1 MDSPLIDDLISQFPL
16 DDLFDEL
23 PDTAGPFLGDAA
35 AASSPDSL
43 SSWID
48 EIESFLMEDD
58 AGDAA
63 VESNTELSDSL
74 LAELIAQSPENA
86 SGEVVDG
93 SSDRDSDASAD
104 GGGQLQKEKVES
116 EAGEEE
122 DADDD
127 PASKKRRRQLR
138 NKDAAVR
145 SRERKKMHVK
155 DLEMKSKYLEGECR
169 RMGRLLQCLVAENQA
184 LRLGLQNGSACGAIG
199 TKQES
204 AVLLLESL
212 LLGSLLWFLGVMC
225 LFTLPES
232 PRLRVSLVN
241 AGRRDLQ
248 TCAPRGPRNEESRH
262 LLPASFVMSRRCKAS
277 RSKMKPGIHVPRV
290 LAC

>member
-204 AVLLLESL
+204 AVLLLGDAALFIIDRRVYL
-212 LLGSLLWFLGVMC
+212 LFCRIPAVGFPALVPGRHVPIHPARVAPVEGV
-225 LFTLPES
+225 
-232 PRLRVSLVN
+232 
-241 AGRRDLQ
+241 AGKRRKERSANL
-248 TCAPRGPRNEESRH
+248 
-262 LLPASFVMSRRCKAS
+262 
-277 RSKMKPGIHVPRV
+277 RSKRAKK
-290 LAC
+290 